1 MSLPVP
7 CDPGIGLLHV
17 ILKNPLAACC
27 VGAMVVA
34 YNCLPVTADPACKA
48 ANDKAAVADCVQTGP
63 VLHAKD

>member
-1 MSLPVP
+1 
-7 CDPGIGLLHV
+7 
-17 ILKNPLAACC
+17 
-27 VGAMVVA
+27 MVVA